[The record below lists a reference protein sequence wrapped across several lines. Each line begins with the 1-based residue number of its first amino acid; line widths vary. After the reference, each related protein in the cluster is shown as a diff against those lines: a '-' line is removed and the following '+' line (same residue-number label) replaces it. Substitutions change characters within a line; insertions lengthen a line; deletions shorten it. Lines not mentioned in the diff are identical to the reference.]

1 MQPWAIAL
9 IVVGAVLVLV
19 VAIVAWVI
27 AVYNKLVRLRNVAEE
42 GYSTMDVYMKKR
54 YDLIPNLVET
64 VKGYATH
71 ENETLTKVMEARY
84 SCMSANDPEDRAKK
98 ENMLTG
104 TLKTLFNVAE
114 NYPNLKADADFNNL
128 QKNLELLEVEIAQ
141 SRKYYNGCVRE
152 YNTACD
158 VFPSNLIASRFK
170 FERKPLFEVDNAEER
185 VAPKVKF

>member
-71 ENETLTKVMEARY
+71 EKETLTKVMEARY

-98 ENMLTG
+98 GKAHFLQAG
-104 TLKTLFNVAE
+104 TYRFQKIHGFLLKPSGRSYRV
-114 NYPNLKADADFNNL
+114 
-128 QKNLELLEVEIAQ
+128 I
-141 SRKYYNGCVRE
+141 
-152 YNTACD
+152 
-158 VFPSNLIASRFK
+158 FP
-170 FERKPLFEVDNAEER
+170 
-185 VAPKVKF
+185 